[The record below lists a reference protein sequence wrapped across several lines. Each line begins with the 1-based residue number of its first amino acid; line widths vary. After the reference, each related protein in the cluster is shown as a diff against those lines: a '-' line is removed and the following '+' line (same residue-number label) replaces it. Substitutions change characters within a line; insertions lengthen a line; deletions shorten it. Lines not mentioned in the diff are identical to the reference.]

1 MTIPVLIPAR
11 NEAAHIATTLGSL
24 PEEAEPFVI
33 PNGCVDDTAVI
44 AEDFGVTV
52 LNGSPE
58 GKLPALQFAIKHLG
72 ERAIEPFVSLDAE
85 TRPVLPN
92 KWLTTM
98 LARRSKLDP
107 ERPAIVT
114 GPHFF
119 EGLNPISL
127 ALKNAL
133 HCYDLL
139 SLHRNPEWAMGGT
152 NMLFDLQDETTVQR
166 VLELPHIWP
175 LEDKALRDVVVRQ
188 GGMVANTIHPN
199 ARVVTDARDRST
211 SLYDKLRYNQ
221 PSQVSSYLED
231 AAPGSIPYRDFQAG
245 AQVQLAPDL

>member
-1 MTIPVLIPAR
+1 MSIPVLIPAR

-33 PNGCVDDTAVI
+33 PNGCIDDTAAI
-44 AEDFGVTV
+44 AEGLGATV

-58 GKLPALQFAIKHLG
+58 GKLPALQFAINHLG

-92 KWLTTM
+92 KWLSTM
-98 LARRSKLDP
+98 LKARGKLDP

-114 GPHFF
+114 GPYFF
-119 EGLNPISL
+119 EGLNPVTL
-127 ALKNAL
+127 ALKNTL

-139 SLHRNPEWAMGGT
+139 SLHRNPGWAMSGT
-152 NMLFDLQDETTVQR
+152 NMLFDLQDETTIQH

-175 LEDKALRDVVVRQ
+175 LEDKAIRGVVVRR
-188 GGMVANTIHPN
+188 GGMVANTIHPH
-199 ARVVTDARDRST
+199 ALVLTDARDRAT
-211 SLYDKLRYNQ
+211 SLYTKLRYNQ
-221 PSQVSSYLED
+221 PPPGSSHLAD
-231 AAPGSIPYRDFQAG
+231 AAPGSIPYRDFVAG
-245 AQVQLAPDL
+245 AQI